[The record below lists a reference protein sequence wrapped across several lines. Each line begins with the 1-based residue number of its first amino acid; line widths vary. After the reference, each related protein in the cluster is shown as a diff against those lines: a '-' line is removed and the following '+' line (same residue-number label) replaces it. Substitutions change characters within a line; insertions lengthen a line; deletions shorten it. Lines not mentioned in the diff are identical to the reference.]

1 MSRIQVAMGTMKNYL
16 LRLLQNCSEE
26 QFGQDAIEWAITTGL
41 IHLSYQLDTDARA
54 IMSRYDEIIEAYR
67 ESRSRSTEESLPPP
81 APMER
86 AVPRRR
92 AKADVASRSKRRSA
106 A

>member
-1 MSRIQVAMGTMKNYL
+1 MGMMKNYL
-16 LRLLQNCSEE
+16 LELLNQCSVE
-26 QFGQDAIEWAITTGL
+26 QFGQDAIEWAIVCGL
-41 IHLSYQLDTDARA
+41 VRLTYDLDRDIHET
-54 IMSRYDEIIEAYR
+54 MSRYDEIIEAYR
-67 ESRSRSTEESLPPP
+67 LSSAKAARGVASKP

-92 AKADVASRSKRRSA
+92 AKVANPSGKKERA

>member
-1 MSRIQVAMGTMKNYL
+1 MGMIKNYL
-16 LRLLQNCSEE
+16 LELLSQCSVE
-26 QFGQDAIEWAITTGL
+26 QFGQDAIEWAIVSGL
-41 IHLSYQLDTDARA
+41 VRLTYDLGRDIRET
-54 IMSRYDEIIEAYR
+54 MSRYDEIIEAYR
-67 ESRSRSTEESLPPP
+67 LSCAKAAGTPATQP

-92 AKADVASRSKRRSA
+92 TKMANTSSRKERA